1 MLEQPSR
8 QPPSTQPGTSL
19 TVADDPPDDLK
30 VESGYLVGRAE
41 AFIGASRAPNTV
53 RGYESDWRHF
63 VGWSARHHAPSLPAD
78 PRLVALYLTSLA
90 EGRREGGIWTEPPR
104 RVTTLDRRLSAIRHY
119 HRAAGHELD
128 TRDPILRDTW
138 RGIRRTLGVAPR
150 GKAPTVTEFLRAMA
164 DTLPAS
170 PAGVR
175 DRALLLVGFAGAF
188 RRSELVAIDHAHCA
202 RHRDGIIIT
211 IPFSKTDQEGHADEV
226 GLPYG
231 AHPETCPVR
240 ALTDW
245 LALADIS
252 DGPVFR
258 PITRYGH
265 IAPTRLTDRGVA
277 LVIKRAVSAA
287 RDAAIARG
295 NTALAESLDPAR
307 YAGHSLRAGFI
318 TSAAAA
324 GVSESDIMR
333 QSRHKRS
340 DTLRKYIRHATVFRQ
355 NAAAK
360 VGL

>member
-1 MLEQPSR
+1 MLEPPNSPATLPS
-8 QPPSTQPGTSL
+8 GTEL
-19 TVADDPPDDLK
+19 GVHDAPTVEA
-30 VESGYLVGRAE
+30 GYLVARAE
-41 AFIGASRAPNTV
+41 AYIGAARAPNTV

-63 VGWSARHHAPSLPAD
+63 AGWCARHHAPSLPAD
-78 PRLVALYLTSLA
+78 PRLVALYLTALA
-90 EGRREGGIWTEPPR
+90 EGRRDGAVWIERPR
-104 RVTTLDRRLSAIRHY
+104 RVTTLDRRLSAIRHF

-128 TRDPILRDTW
+128 TRDPVLRDTW

-150 GKAPTVTEFLRAMA
+150 GKAPTVTEFLRAMV
-164 DTLPAS
+164 DTLPMS
-170 PAGVR
+170 PSGVR

-211 IPFSKTDQEGHADEV
+211 IPFSKTDQEGRAEDV

-245 LALADIS
+245 LSLAGIS

-258 PITRYGH
+258 PITRHNH

-287 RDAAIARG
+287 RDAAIERG
-295 NTALAESLDPAR
+295 NTALAESMDPAR

-333 QSRHKRS
+333 QSRHKRG

>member
-1 MLEQPSR
+1 MLEPADNEATTPS
-8 QPPSTQPGTSL
+8 STNFVVQHVLAVDTGHLTS
-19 TVADDPPDDLK
+19 
-30 VESGYLVGRAE
+30 RAE
-41 AFIGASRAPNTV
+41 AYIGAARAPNTV

-63 VGWSARHHAPSLPAD
+63 AGWCAQRHAPSLPAD
-78 PRLVALYLTSLA
+78 PRLVALYLASLA
-90 EGRREGGIWTEPPR
+90 EGRRQGGVWIEPPR
-104 RVTTLDRRLSAIRHY
+104 RVTTLDRRLSAIRHF
-119 HRAAGHELD
+119 HRTAGHELD
-128 TRDPILRDTW
+128 THDAVLRDTW
-138 RGIRRTLGVAPR
+138 RGIRRTLGVATR
-150 GKAPTVTEFLRAMA
+150 GKTPTVTEFLRAMV
-164 DTLPAS
+164 DTLPLS

-202 RHRDGIIIT
+202 LHRDGIIIT
-211 IPFSKTDQEGHADEV
+211 IPFSKTDQEGRTEEV

-245 LALADIS
+245 LALAGITE
-252 DGPVFR
+252 GPVFR

-265 IAPTRLTDRGVA
+265 IAPSRLTDRGVA
-277 LVIKRAVSAA
+277 LVIKRAVAAA
-287 RDAAIARG
+287 RDAALARG
-295 NTALAESLDPAR
+295 NSALAGSMDPAR

-333 QSRHKRS
+333 QSRHKHG
-340 DTLRKYIRHATVFRQ
+340 DALRKYIRHATVFRQ

>member
-1 MLEQPSR
+1 MLDHTANPPT
-8 QPPSTQPGTSL
+8 PPSATHPTAHNAL
-19 TVADDPPDDLK
+19 A
-30 VESGYLVGRAE
+30 VEAGYLVSQAE
-41 AFIGASRAPNTV
+41 AYIGAARASNTV

-63 VGWSARHHAPSLPAD
+63 TAWCARHHAPPLPAD

-90 EGRREGGIWTEPPR
+90 DGRRDGTVWIELPR
-104 RVTTLDRRLSAIRHY
+104 RVTTLDRRLSAIRHF

-128 TRDPILRDTW
+128 THDPVLRDTW
-138 RGIRRTLGVAPR
+138 RGIRRTLGNAPR
-150 GKAPTVTEFLRAMA
+150 GKAPTVTEFLRAMV
-164 DTLPAS
+164 DTLPLS
-170 PAGVR
+170 PSGVR

-211 IPFSKTDQEGHADEV
+211 IPFSKTDQEGHAEEV

-245 LALADIS
+245 LALAAITH
-252 DGPVFR
+252 GPVFR
-258 PITRYGH
+258 PITRHSH

-277 LVIKRAVSAA
+277 LVIKRAVAAA
-287 RDAAIARG
+287 RDAALARG
-295 NTALAESLDPAR
+295 NSALAESLDPAR

-333 QSRHKRS
+333 QSRHKRG

>member
-1 MLEQPSR
+1 MLEHHDHQTIPS
-8 QPPSTQPGTSL
+8 SGTGLTANDVL
-19 TVADDPPDDLK
+19 TVEA
-30 VESGYLVGRAE
+30 GYLVARTE
-41 AFIGASRAPNTV
+41 AYIGAARAPNTV

-63 VGWSARHHAPSLPAD
+63 AGWCAQHHAPSLPAD

-90 EGRREGGIWTEPPR
+90 EGRRERGVWIERPR
-104 RVTTLDRRLSAIRHY
+104 RVTTLDRRLSAIRHF
-119 HRAAGHELD
+119 HRTAGHELD
-128 TRDPILRDTW
+128 THDPVLRDTW
-138 RGIRRTLGVAPR
+138 RGIRRTLGVATR
-150 GKAPTVTEFLRAMA
+150 GKTPTVTEFLRAMV
-164 DTLPAS
+164 DTLPMS

-202 RHRDGIIIT
+202 RHPDGIIIT
-211 IPFSKTDQEGHADEV
+211 IPFSKTDQEGRAEEV
-226 GLPYG
+226 GLPHG

-245 LALADIS
+245 LSLAGITE
-252 DGPVFR
+252 GPVFR
-258 PITRYGH
+258 PITRHSH

-277 LVIKRAVSAA
+277 LVIKRAVAAA
-287 RDAAIARG
+287 RDAALARG
-295 NTALAESLDPAR
+295 NSALADSMDPAR
-307 YAGHSLRAGFI
+307 YAGHSLRVGFI

-324 GVSESDIMR
+324 GVSEGDIMR
-333 QSRHKRS
+333 QSRHKHG

>member
-1 MLEQPSR
+1 MLVLSDVRAP
-8 QPPSTQPGTSL
+8 
-19 TVADDPPDDLK
+19 ADPPLAPSSTDLAVHDAPAVATGK
-30 VESGYLVGRAE
+30 LITQAE
-41 AFIGASRAPNTV
+41 AYLSAARAPNTV

-63 VGWSARHHAPSLPAD
+63 AGWCARHHARSLPAD
-78 PRLVALYLTSLA
+78 PRLVALYLTALA
-90 EGRREGGIWTEPPR
+90 EGRREGDVWIDRPR
-104 RVTTLDRRLSAIRHY
+104 RVTTLDRRLSAIRHF
-119 HRAAGHELD
+119 HRAAGHEIN
-128 TRDPILRDTW
+128 THDPVLRDTW

-164 DTLPAS
+164 DALPMS
-170 PAGVR
+170 PSGVR

-211 IPFSKTDQEGHADEV
+211 IPFSKTDQEGRTEEV
-226 GLPYG
+226 GIPYG

-245 LALADIS
+245 LSLAQITE
-252 DGPVFR
+252 GPVFR
-258 PITRYGH
+258 PITRHGH
-265 IAPTRLTDRGVA
+265 IAPARLTDRGVA
-277 LVIKRAVSAA
+277 LAIKRAVSAA
-287 RDAAIARG
+287 RDAAIGRG
-295 NTALAESLDPAR
+295 NTALAESMNPAR

-333 QSRHKRS
+333 QTRHKHGDS
-340 DTLRKYIRHATVFRQ
+340 LRKYIRHATVFRQ

>member
-1 MLEQPSR
+1 MSETHNNQPE
-8 QPPSTQPGTSL
+8 PSSGTRL
-19 TVADDPPDDLK
+19 TVHDAPN
-30 VESGYLVGRAE
+30 VEAGYLVARTE
-41 AFIGASRAPNTV
+41 AYIGAARAPNTV

-63 VGWSARHHAPSLPAD
+63 TGWCARHHAPSLPAD

-90 EGRREGGIWTEPPR
+90 EGRRDGGDWIERPR
-104 RVTTLDRRLSAIRHY
+104 RLTTLDRRLSAIRHF

-128 TRDPILRDTW
+128 TRDPVLRDTW
-138 RGIRRTLGVAPR
+138 RGIRRTHGIAPR
-150 GKAPTVTEFLRAMA
+150 GKAPTVTEFLRAMI
-164 DTLPAS
+164 DTLPMS
-170 PAGVR
+170 SSGVR

-202 RHRDGIIIT
+202 RHRDGIIVT
-211 IPFSKTDQEGHADEV
+211 IPFSKTDQEGRADEV

-245 LALADIS
+245 LGLAEITE
-252 DGPVFR
+252 GPVFR
-258 PITRYGH
+258 PITRHGH

-287 RDAAIARG
+287 RDAAIERG
-295 NTALAESLDPAR
+295 NTALADSMDPAR

-333 QSRHKRS
+333 QSRHKRG

>member
-1 MLEQPSR
+1 MSE
-8 QPPSTQPGTSL
+8 PPSTDQPPGTLPTISPDL
-19 TVADDPPDDLK
+19 TVEAGQL
-30 VESGYLVGRAE
+30 VERAE
-41 AFIGASRAPNTV
+41 LYIGAARAPNTV
-53 RGYESDWRHF
+53 RGYEADWRHF
-63 VGWSARHHAPSLPAD
+63 EGWCARHHAPSLPAD
-78 PRLVALYLTSLA
+78 PRIVALYLTSLI
-90 EGRREGGIWTEPPR
+90 EGTRAGDGHWVERPR
-104 RVTTLDRRLSAIRHY
+104 RVTTLDRRLSAIRHF
-119 HRAAGHELD
+119 HRSAGYELD
-128 TRDPILRDTW
+128 ASAPVLRDTW
-138 RGIRRTLGVAPR
+138 RGIRRTHGVAPR
-150 GKAPTVTEFLRAMA
+150 GKAPTVTEFLRVLLE
-164 DTLPAS
+164 TLPDDAS
-170 PAGVR
+170 GVR

-188 RRSELVAIDHAHCA
+188 RRSELVAIDHEHCA

-211 IPFSKTDQEGHADEV
+211 IPFSKTDQEGRADEV

-245 LALADIS
+245 LAVADITT
-252 DGPVFR
+252 GPVFR
-258 PITRYGH
+258 PITRHGH

-287 RDAAIARG
+287 RDAARARG
-295 NTALAESLDPAR
+295 NAALAEALDPAR

-333 QSRHKRS
+333 QSRHKRG

>member
-1 MLEQPSR
+1 MPEPHAERPS
-8 QPPSTQPGTSL
+8 STQASPTPTNREGL
-19 TVADDPPDDLK
+19 TA
-30 VESGYLVGRAE
+30 EAGYLVGRAE
-41 AFIGASRAPNTV
+41 AYIGAARAPNTV

-63 VGWSARHHAPSLPAD
+63 VGWCARHHAPSLPAD
-78 PRLVALYLTSLA
+78 PRVVALYLTSLA
-90 EGRREGGIWTEPPR
+90 EGRREGGVWTEPPR
-104 RVTTLDRRLSAIRHY
+104 RVTTLDRRLSAIRHF

-128 TRDPILRDTW
+128 TRDPVLRDTW
-138 RGIRRTLGVAPR
+138 RGIRRTLGIAPR

-164 DTLPAS
+164 GTLPSS
-170 PAGVR
+170 PSGVR

-211 IPFSKTDQEGHADEV
+211 IPFSKTDQEGRAEEV

-231 AHPETCPVR
+231 AHLETCPVR

-245 LALADIS
+245 LALAEIS
-252 DGPVFR
+252 DGPIFR

-340 DTLRKYIRHATVFRQ
+340 DTLQKYIRHATVFRQ

>member
-1 MLEQPSR
+1 MLDHASNQPIPQS
-8 QPPSTQPGTSL
+8 GTDL
-19 TVADDPPDDLK
+19 TPHDTPT
-30 VESGYLVGRAE
+30 VEAGYLVAQAE
-41 AFIGASRAPNTV
+41 AYISAARAPNTV

-63 VGWSARHHAPSLPAD
+63 TGWCARHHAPSLPAD
-78 PRLVALYLTSLA
+78 PRLVALYLTALA
-90 EGRREGGIWTEPPR
+90 EGRRDGAAWIERPR
-104 RVTTLDRRLSAIRHY
+104 RVTTLDRRLSAIRHF

-128 TRDPILRDTW
+128 TRDPVLRDTW
-138 RGIRRTLGVAPR
+138 RGIRRSLGVAPR
-150 GKAPTVTEFLRAMA
+150 GKAPTVTEFLRAMV
-164 DTLPAS
+164 DTLPMS

-211 IPFSKTDQEGHADEV
+211 IPFSKTDQEGRADEV

-245 LALADIS
+245 IALAEITG
-252 DGPVFR
+252 GPVFR
-258 PITRYGH
+258 PITRHDH

-287 RDAAIARG
+287 RDAALQRG
-295 NTALAESLDPAR
+295 NAALADAMDPTR

-333 QSRHKRS
+333 QSRHKRG

>member
-1 MLEQPSR
+1 MPDHTSI
-8 QPPSTQPGTSL
+8 PPTPQPGTNLSL
-19 TVADDPPDDLK
+19 RDTPTVEA
-30 VESGYLVGRAE
+30 GYLVAQAE
-41 AFIGASRAPNTV
+41 TYISAARAPNTV

-63 VGWSARHHAPSLPAD
+63 TGWCARHHAPSLPAD
-78 PRLVALYLTSLA
+78 PRLVALYLTALA
-90 EGRREGGIWTEPPR
+90 EGRRDGTVWIERPR
-104 RVTTLDRRLSAIRHY
+104 RVTTLDRRLSAIRHF

-128 TRDPILRDTW
+128 TRDPVLRDTW
-138 RGIRRTLGVAPR
+138 RGIRRSLGVAPR
-150 GKAPTVTEFLRAMA
+150 GKAPTVTEFLRAMV
-164 DTLPAS
+164 DTLPMS
-170 PAGVR
+170 PSGVR

-211 IPFSKTDQEGHADEV
+211 IPFSKTDQEGRADEV

-245 LALADIS
+245 ISLAEITG
-252 DGPVFR
+252 GPVFR
-258 PITRYGH
+258 PITRHDH

-277 LVIKRAVSAA
+277 LVIKRAVAAA
-287 RDAAIARG
+287 RDAAIGRG
-295 NTALAESLDPAR
+295 NAALAESMDPAR

-333 QSRHKRS
+333 QSRHKRG